1 MPTISIQLCVCV
13 STCFRILA
21 RYRAK
26 MMRQKDRFECC
37 QILTRK
43 ILRAAHLCYTK
54 ITVICFNAFFIA
66 PLANAGRQAHSSRQL
81 VFIHLLVCAR
91 HLTGSQLHFLCAIPA
106 LHAHFTCFFFFH
118 NLHSH
123 NWKRAD
129 VILESNFYLFH
140 FVRFC
145 IRAIWKILPSPAHR
159 QVAFIFRDTLMYY
172 SVCVCKF
179 FVAVIAAV
187 AIAIPPEEN

>member
-1 MPTISIQLCVCV
+1 MCEWVHVFVFLQGTEQKWWDK
-13 STCFRILA
+13 RIALSVVK
-21 RYRAK
+21 YWHGK
-26 MMRQKDRFECC
+26 
-37 QILTRK
+37 
-43 ILRAAHLCYTK
+43 Y
-54 ITVICFNAFFIA
+54 
-66 PLANAGRQAHSSRQL
+66 
-81 VFIHLLVCAR
+81 CAR
-91 HLTGSQLHFLCAIPA
+91 RTYVIPKLLLFVSMHFSLHHWQMQADRHIRAGSWCSYVFLFVHVIWLVQLHFLCAIPA
-106 LHAHFTCFFFFH
+106 LHAHFTCFFFH
-118 NLHSH
+118 NNLHSH